1 MGSYLATVAYRTISS
16 ISKLSLKSLVM
27 ASQQKSEC
35 INKEASDDR
44 KDDKKPNNSID
55 LGLLEE
61 DDDFEEFPSEK
72 WDKNDEDK
80 TDVNVWEAN
89 WDDDNAEDDFSF
101 QLRSEL
107 KNQGFKMDS

>member
-1 MGSYLATVAYRTISS
+1 
-16 ISKLSLKSLVM
+16 M
-27 ASQQKSEC
+27 ASKQNSEA
-35 INKEASDDR
+35 NKKKEAES
-44 KDDKKPNNSID
+44 KNSID

-72 WDKNDEDK
+72 WDKNEEDT

-89 WDDDNAEDDFSF
+89 WDDDNVEDDFSI

-107 KNQGFKMDS
+107 KVQGFKMET